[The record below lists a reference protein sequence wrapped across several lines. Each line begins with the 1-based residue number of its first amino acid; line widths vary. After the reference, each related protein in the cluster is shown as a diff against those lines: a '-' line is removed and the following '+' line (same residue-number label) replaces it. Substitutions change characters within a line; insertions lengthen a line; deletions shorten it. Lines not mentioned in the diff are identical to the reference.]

1 MTRRQILACAFTCCP
16 PGTPGFRGGEDVLG
30 WNLLLQIAKHHDI
43 WVLTSEADQPSIER
57 KLEEDPITGLNFRF
71 VKLPKLLTLFLK
83 FQGSHQ
89 FYYYIWQIKA
99 YLIARKLHKEMDEA
113 VLKAYGWNDLDLAHD
128 FYEVDY
134 LPEND
139 RVRYTISP
147 KARKEVLKRLL
158 LLNHEIYEEENKIKI
173 MVKGHLHTDVLM
185 RAYLKKE
192 FGLLGGKR
200 LSHIWHMSGD
210 LLKKPLFITDGA
222 LNVAPRVDI
231 KLHILR
237 NAIEFANKTGLIKP
251 KVAILSGTEDPIES
265 MPSSVEAEEVM
276 KLAKKE
282 NVNAYVHGPL
292 ALDNAISKEAAK
304 IKNIQNDV
312 AGDADIL
319 LVPNLETGNSLS
331 KIMVYLMQA
340 CAAGIIVGGKVPVVL
355 PSRADNKISKL
366 ASIAASIIATH

>member
-1 MTRRQILACAFTCCP
+1 
-16 PGTPGFRGGEDVLG
+16 
-30 WNLLLQIAKHHDI
+30 
-43 WVLTSEADQPSIER
+43 
-57 KLEEDPITGLNFRF
+57 
-71 VKLPKLLTLFLK
+71 
-83 FQGSHQ
+83 
-89 FYYYIWQIKA
+89 
-99 YLIARKLHKEMDEA
+99 
-113 VLKAYGWNDLDLAHD
+113 
-128 FYEVDY
+128 
-134 LPEND
+134 
-139 RVRYTISP
+139 
-147 KARKEVLKRLL
+147 
-158 LLNHEIYEEENKIKI
+158 

-192 FGLLGGKR
+192 FGLLEGKR
-200 LSHIWHMSGD
+200 LSHIWHMSSD

-265 MPSSVEAEEVM
+265 MPSSVEAKEVM
-276 KLAKKE
+276 ELAKKE

-331 KIMVYLMQA
+331 KIMVYFMQA
-340 CAAGIIVGGKVPVVL
+340 CAAGIIVGGKVPVVVS
-355 PSRADNKISKL
+355 SRADNKISKL
-366 ASIAASIIATH
+366 ASIAASIIATQ

>member
-1 MTRRQILACAFTCCP
+1 MTKVP
-16 PGTPGFRGGEDVLG
+16 E
-30 WNLLLQIAKHHDI
+30 NLLSLALNTPKVSSAVVCANQMSVLESVKEATEINLIQPILIGDKKNIQSISDDINFNIENLEIIDEQSDEKCAAIGCELAK
-43 WVLTSEADQPSIER
+43 
-57 KLEEDPITGLNFRF
+57 K
-71 VKLPKLLTLFLK
+71 
-83 FQGSHQ
+83 
-89 FYYYIWQIKA
+89 
-99 YLIARKLHKEMDEA
+99 
-113 VLKAYGWNDLDLAHD
+113 
-128 FYEVDY
+128 
-134 LPEND
+134 
-139 RVRYTISP
+139 
-147 KARKEVLKRLL
+147 
-158 LLNHEIYEEENKIKI
+158 NKIKI

-192 FGLLGGKR
+192 FRLIGGKR
-200 LSHIWHMSGD
+200 LSHIWHMSSD

-276 KLAKKE
+276 KLAIKE
-282 NVNAYVHGPL
+282 NINAYVYGPL

-331 KIMVYLMQA
+331 KIMVYFMQA
-340 CAAGIIVGGKVPVVL
+340 CAAGIIVGGKVPVVV

-366 ASIAASIIATH
+366 ASIAASIIATQ